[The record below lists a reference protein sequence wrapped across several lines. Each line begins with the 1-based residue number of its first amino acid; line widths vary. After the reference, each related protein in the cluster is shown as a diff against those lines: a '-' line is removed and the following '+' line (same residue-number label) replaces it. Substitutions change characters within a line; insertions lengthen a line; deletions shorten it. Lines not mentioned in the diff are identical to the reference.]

1 MAFVKEIHLRAE
13 SGAVF
18 FIVEIAEERIVF
30 AVENAARVKLFR
42 EDFCESRFAHAY
54 GPFDHNVAGRLEVWF
69 GFIHAARL

>member
-1 MAFVKEIHLRAE
+1 LRAE

-42 EDFCESRFAHAY
+42 QNFRESRFAHAY
-54 GPFDHNVAGRLEVWF
+54 GAFDHNVAGRLEVWF
-69 GFIHAARL
+69 RPIHAAGL